1 MCCNNYPAKSEI
13 SALCCIWLCII
24 IENRPTKYILRQS
37 MTRHLQAAVD
47 RQLVT
52 VDLVFMIV
60 THPLPR
66 LPHQYT
72 SSISFPHIGK
82 HTFTFLQFLLW
93 YILYISHF
101 RVTVFFTDEASLSLT
116 IWPIECIKWFYFKNS
131 FQKIQ
136 LIDPLFLKIILKRLK
151 LKEEIS
157 LKMSENF
164 CH

>member
-1 MCCNNYPAKSEI
+1 M
-13 SALCCIWLCII
+13 W
-24 IENRPTKYILRQS
+24 RQS

-82 HTFTFLQFLLW
+82 HTFTFLQFLL
-93 YILYISHF
+93 
-101 RVTVFFTDEASLSLT
+101 
-116 IWPIECIKWFYFKNS
+116 
-131 FQKIQ
+131 
-136 LIDPLFLKIILKRLK
+136 
-151 LKEEIS
+151 
-157 LKMSENF
+157 
-164 CH
+164 